1 MRLKYKSEILKVL
14 YEDAL
19 GLFEIGAI
27 TEEQMRETASNCLM
41 LEPQPKPKAERTTKR
56 ALASASV

>member
-19 GLFEIGAI
+19 DLFEIGAI

-41 LEPQPKPKAERTTKR
+41 LEPKPAPKSVRTTKR
-56 ALASASV
+56 ALASV